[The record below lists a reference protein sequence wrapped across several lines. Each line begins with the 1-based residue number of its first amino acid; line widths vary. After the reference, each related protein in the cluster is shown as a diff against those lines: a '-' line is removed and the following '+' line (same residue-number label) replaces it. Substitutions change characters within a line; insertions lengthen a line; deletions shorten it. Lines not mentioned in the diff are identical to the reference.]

1 MGKGNES
8 KGMNKKEPRT
18 EGKEGAERG
27 MKEGGGRQRES
38 EKSAHAATFTTDL
51 PFPPTIT

>member
-38 EKSAHAATFTTDL
+38 EKSAHAATFTPDL